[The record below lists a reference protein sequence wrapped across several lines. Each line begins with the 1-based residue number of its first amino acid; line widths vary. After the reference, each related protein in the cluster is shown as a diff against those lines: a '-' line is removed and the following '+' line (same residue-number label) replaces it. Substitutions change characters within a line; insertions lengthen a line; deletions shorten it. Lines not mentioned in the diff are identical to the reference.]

1 MCRARGSTIPAS
13 TTVSSLVLAL
23 RCPRSM
29 TVVPWRPRQQ
39 SVRRTPKTNPAPM
52 SWLPVGSYAGRA
64 RFRPSERAVLTPA
77 LKRAIGQVIEVGFA
91 GIAEHNGPFAGEA
104 LYLEWR
110 RDEVLDG
117 FLIPEQDLEFL
128 D

>member
-1 MCRARGSTIPAS
+1 MS
-13 TTVSSLVLAL
+13 
-23 RCPRSM
+23 
-29 TVVPWRPRQQ
+29 VVPWRPRQLTPRP
-39 SVRRTPKTNPAPM
+39 SPKTSGAPI

-64 RFRPSERAVLTPA
+64 RFRPSDRAALTPA
-77 LKRAIGQVIEVGFA
+77 LKRAIGQVVEVGYA
-91 GIAEHNGPFAGEA
+91 GIAEQDGPFPGEA

-128 D
+128 A